1 MRCNP
6 REVALSSALRDN
18 SSSKFQCATLL
29 KFGTH
34 YYREPPAPAGGGS
47 TAIMMLP
54 RFYDNLSSYLKPNKV
69 LFIFGSRQ
77 AGKTTLLKKF
87 LSENKDKFR
96 YKLDSGD
103 DINLHAVLGS
113 SDFKKIIEY
122 TKDYD
127 LIAIDEAQKIKGIG
141 QGLKIMVDQV
151 PNLKAIVTGSSSFE
165 LAGQIGEPLTGRKIT
180 LALYPLSQ
188 IEMGNIYNDYE
199 LKSRLDEYL
208 IYGAYPEVLTN
219 EFINDKKRILEEL
232 VGSYL
237 LKDILELEKVK
248 SSKLL
253 LDLLR
258 LLAFQIGSEVSLSEL
273 GKQLGIGGKTVA
285 RYLDLFEKSFVIV
298 NIRGFSRNLRKE
310 ITRKSK
316 YYFLDNGIRNAIIAN
331 FNPLEIR
338 DDIGKLWENFLVVER
353 IKKQSY
359 HQIYAN
365 NYFWR
370 TWNQKEIDWVEERD
384 GKLFGYEFKWKSK
397 PLKAATAWSENYPD
411 ASLEIIDKENYL
423 EFVR

>member
-1 MRCNP
+1 
-6 REVALSSALRDN
+6 
-18 SSSKFQCATLL
+18 
-29 KFGTH
+29 
-34 YYREPPAPAGGGS
+34 
-47 TAIMMLP
+47 MLP

-103 DINLHAVLGS
+103 DINLHAVLGT

-122 TKDYD
+122 AKGYD
-127 LIAIDEAQKIKGIG
+127 LIAIDEAQRIKGIG

-151 PNLKAIVTGSSSFE
+151 PNLKIIVTGSSSFE

-199 LKSRLDEYL
+199 LKSRLDDYL

-273 GKQLGIGGKTVA
+273 GKQLGIEGKTVA
-285 RYLDLFEKSFVIV
+285 RYLDLFEKSFVII

-310 ITRKSK
+310 ITKKSK

-359 HQIYAN
+359 HQIYSN

-397 PLKAATAWSENYPD
+397 PLKAAAAWTENYPD

>member
-1 MRCNP
+1 
-6 REVALSSALRDN
+6 
-18 SSSKFQCATLL
+18 
-29 KFGTH
+29 
-34 YYREPPAPAGGGS
+34 
-47 TAIMMLP
+47 MLP

-96 YKLDSGD
+96 YKLDSGV

-122 TKDYD
+122 AKGYD
-127 LIAIDEAQKIKGIG
+127 LIAIDEAQRIKGIG

-151 PNLKAIVTGSSSFE
+151 PNLKIIVTGSSSFE

-199 LKSRLDEYL
+199 LKSRLDDYL
-208 IYGAYPEVLTN
+208 IYGAYPEVLTS
-219 EFINDKKRILEEL
+219 EVLNDKKRILEEL

-273 GKQLGIGGKTVA
+273 GKQLGIEGKTVA
-285 RYLDLFEKSFVIV
+285 RYLDLFEKSFVII

-310 ITRKSK
+310 ITKKSK

-359 HQIYAN
+359 HQIYSN

-397 PLKAATAWSENYPD
+397 PLKAAAAWTENYPD

>member
-1 MRCNP
+1 
-6 REVALSSALRDN
+6 
-18 SSSKFQCATLL
+18 
-29 KFGTH
+29 
-34 YYREPPAPAGGGS
+34 
-47 TAIMMLP
+47 MLP

-69 LFIFGSRQ
+69 LFILGSRQ

-122 TKDYD
+122 TKGYD

-165 LAGQIGEPLTGRKIT
+165 LAGQIGEPLTGGKIT

-199 LKSRLDEYL
+199 LKSRLDDYL

-273 GKQLGIGGKTVA
+273 GKQLGIDGKTVA
-285 RYLDLFEKSFVIV
+285 RYLDLFEKSFVII

-310 ITRKSK
+310 ITKKSK

-397 PLKAATAWSENYPD
+397 PLKAATAWTENYPD

>member
-1 MRCNP
+1 
-6 REVALSSALRDN
+6 
-18 SSSKFQCATLL
+18 
-29 KFGTH
+29 
-34 YYREPPAPAGGGS
+34 
-47 TAIMMLP
+47 MLP

-103 DINLHAVLGS
+103 DINLQAVLGS

-122 TKDYD
+122 AKGYD
-127 LIAIDEAQKIKGIG
+127 LIAIDEAQRIKGIG

-199 LKSRLDEYL
+199 LKSRLDDYL

-273 GKQLGIGGKTVA
+273 GKQLGIEGKTVA
-285 RYLDLFEKSFVIV
+285 RYLDLFEKSFVII

-310 ITRKSK
+310 ITKKSK

-359 HQIYAN
+359 HQIYSN

-397 PLKAATAWSENYPD
+397 PLKAAAAWTENYPD

-423 EFVR
+423 EFVKIGRAHV